1 MNKQTLDTLRVWFSA
16 YTQTFHT
23 DDKEIQSEV
32 SLKEC
37 HTIRVVEH
45 CHNLAAWLRFNTKDI
60 YLAEAVGLC
69 HDIGRFKQVTQYRTI
84 NDIES
89 VDHAALG
96 VAEMIAANIPN
107 KVESADW
114 EILSFAVAAHNAI
127 VIPATTN
134 ERSLIFAKIIR
145 DADKLDIYRIF
156 PPQPNSSACSP
167 FLLNN
172 ILLKQPIDYKDVAT
186 VDDFKLVMISWIY
199 NINFSWTIE
208 QIAIAGYI
216 NVLFN
221 SLPNSSLASQV
232 QKQVCAYLTSAEK

>member
-114 EILSFAVAAHNAI
+114 EILLTCTEKLNQSLCEFFFPMLFDEFARSFVLQAAMWPEV
-127 VIPATTN
+127 VILPSP
-134 ERSLIFAKIIR
+134 SL
-145 DADKLDIYRIF
+145 D
-156 PPQPNSSACSP
+156 
-167 FLLNN
+167 LLPGFRHGTKPVF
-172 ILLKQPIDYKDVAT
+172 I
-186 VDDFKLVMISWIY
+186 
-199 NINFSWTIE
+199 
-208 QIAIAGYI
+208 
-216 NVLFN
+216 
-221 SLPNSSLASQV
+221 
-232 QKQVCAYLTSAEK
+232 